1 MDFIIALFIWLFG
14 LDISDQAQ
22 LDHQTQQRQAPTTIT
37 TQVTPGPSEIAP
49 LHQMKIPH
57 RSRNHIIAVDDTHFR
72 VEL

>member
-22 LDHQTQQRQAPTTIT
+22 LDHQTQPRQATTTIT
-37 TQVTPGPSEIAP
+37 TQVAPGPSEIPP

-57 RSRNHIIAVDDTHFR
+57 SSRNHIIAVDDTHFR